1 MNVKSKIIL
10 GIISGGFILTMT
22 ACQKNFLDRFPQTS
36 ITPEV
41 FFNTEEDLSL
51 YINGMLSMNDRWT
64 YVGDQSSDNAATTA
78 AVTLKTMMTS
88 KTEPTS
94 ETAGGDW
101 SWGRLRTIN
110 YFLENYQRANVAA
123 DVKNHYAG
131 LARYY
136 RAIFYHGMVKQ
147 YSDVPWY
154 SKTLTPSDEALR
166 DGQSPRTLVVDSIM
180 ADLDFA
186 AKNVK
191 EQVAL
196 GTPGRDAVLL
206 MQAKIALHEGTY
218 RLYHGEL
225 NLDKTAKNYF
235 DIVEKATSQIIATN
249 KYSIYSTGKPNEDY
263 AALFESQDLS
273 QNKEVILLNAFD
285 QNKNR
290 GQALNGYVFGDYEQ
304 SPSRDLIQTYLMK
317 DGSRY
322 TDIPNYDKKLYVQEF
337 ENRDPRLM
345 QTLVYPQWLRQP
357 DKSNYVQKLNK
368 NFSGY
373 HQLKGYVN
381 SSDQI
386 IMNGVDF
393 PVHRYAEVLLMYAEA
408 KAELG
413 TLTQADLDKSINL
426 LRRRVGMPDLKM
438 DIANA
443 KPDPKLAADY
453 PNVKGAFRGVIFEIR
468 RERRVEFA
476 FENSRFD
483 DLMRWNVGKLLE
495 RIPEGMYFPG
505 VGNYDM
511 TGDGV
516 ADIKLIPE
524 GQTIPTDRE
533 KNSLGVPLVYYTI
546 GNFGGNAGVYLKNG
560 VNGGTMVTDVNVRRF
575 VEPMYYYRPVPAKQI
590 ILNPNLK
597 QVFGWK

>member
-1 MNVKSKIIL
+1 M
-10 GIISGGFILTMT
+10 
-22 ACQKNFLDRFPQTS
+22 
-36 ITPEV
+36 
-41 FFNTEEDLSL
+41 
-51 YINGMLSMNDRWT
+51 
-64 YVGDQSSDNAATTA
+64 
-78 AVTLKTMMTS
+78 
-88 KTEPTS
+88 
-94 ETAGGDW
+94 
-101 SWGRLRTIN
+101 
-110 YFLENYQRANVAA
+110 
-123 DVKNHYAG
+123 
-131 LARYY
+131 
-136 RAIFYHGMVKQ
+136 
-147 YSDVPWY
+147 
-154 SKTLTPSDEALR
+154 
-166 DGQSPRTLVVDSIM
+166 
-180 ADLDFA
+180 
-186 AKNVK
+186 
-191 EQVAL
+191 
-196 GTPGRDAVLL
+196 
-206 MQAKIALHEGTY
+206 
-218 RLYHGEL
+218 
-225 NLDKTAKNYF
+225 
-235 DIVEKATSQIIATN
+235 
-249 KYSIYSTGKPNEDY
+249 
-263 AALFESQDLS
+263 
-273 QNKEVILLNAFD
+273 NAFD

-304 SPSRDLIQTYLMK
+304 SPSRDLIKTYLMK
-317 DGSRY
+317 DGSRF

-413 TLTQADLDKSINL
+413 TLTQADLDKSANL

-438 DIANA
+438 DVANA
-443 KPDPKLAADY
+443 NPDPKLAADY

-476 FENSRFD
+476 FENSRYD

-516 ADIKLIPE
+516 ADIKLIPD

>member
-1 MNVKSKIIL
+1 LN
-10 GIISGGFILTMT
+10 
-22 ACQKNFLDRFPQTS
+22 
-36 ITPEV
+36 
-41 FFNTEEDLSL
+41 
-51 YINGMLSMNDRWT
+51 
-64 YVGDQSSDNAATTA
+64 
-78 AVTLKTMMTS
+78 
-88 KTEPTS
+88 
-94 ETAGGDW
+94 
-101 SWGRLRTIN
+101 
-110 YFLENYQRANVAA
+110 
-123 DVKNHYAG
+123 
-131 LARYY
+131 
-136 RAIFYHGMVKQ
+136 
-147 YSDVPWY
+147 
-154 SKTLTPSDEALR
+154 PSDDALR
-166 DGQSPRTLVVDSIM
+166 DAQSPRTLVVDSIM

-186 AKNVK
+186 AKNVREK
-191 EQVAL
+191 VSL

-218 RLYHGEL
+218 RSYHNEL
-225 NLDKTAKNYF
+225 NLEKTAKDYLELA
-235 DIVEKATSQIIATN
+235 EKSSAQIIATN

-263 AALFESQDLS
+263 ATLFESQDLT
-273 QNKEVILLNAFD
+273 QNKEVILMNPFD
-285 QNKNR
+285 LSKDR

-304 SPSRDLIQTYLMK
+304 SPSRDLIQSYLMK
-317 DGSRY
+317 DGSRF
-322 TDIPNYDKKLYVQEF
+322 TDIPNYDKMLYVKEF
-337 ENRDPRLM
+337 ENRDPRLR
-345 QTLVYPQWLRQP
+345 QTLVYPQWLRKP
-357 DKSNYVQKLNK
+357 DNSNYIQKLNK

-393 PVHRYAEVLLMYAEA
+393 PVHRYADVLLIYAEA

-413 TLTQADLDKSINL
+413 TLTQADLDRSVNL

-438 DIANA
+438 DAANA
-443 KPDPKLAADY
+443 NPDPKLMADY

-476 FENSRFD
+476 FENSRYD
-483 DLMRWNVGKLLE
+483 DLMRWNAGKLLE

-516 ADIKLIPE
+516 PDIKLIPE

-560 VNGGTMVTDVNVRRF
+560 VNGGTMVTDVNARRF

>member
-1 MNVKSKIIL
+1 MNFKTKIIL
-10 GIISGGFILTMT
+10 GLAVSGSILSMT
-22 ACQKNFLDRFPQTS
+22 ACQKDFLDRYPQTS
-36 ITPEV
+36 ITPDV
-41 FFNTEEDLSL
+41 FFKSEEDLTLYVNGLLSL
-51 YINGMLSMNDRWT
+51 NDRWS
-64 YVGDQSSDNAATTA
+64 YIGDQSSDNAATTG
-78 AVTLKTMMTS
+78 AVTIKTMMTS
-88 KTEPTS
+88 KTEPTA
-94 ETAGGDW
+94 ETAAGEW
-101 SWGRLRTIN
+101 KWERLRDIN
-110 YFLENYQRANVAA
+110 YFLENYQRANVS
-123 DVKNHYAG
+123 DDIKNHYAG

-136 RAIFYHGMVKQ
+136 RARFYYGMVKQ

-154 SKTLTPSDEALR
+154 GKTLNPSDEALR
-166 DGQSPRTLVVDSIM
+166 NEQSPRALVVDSIM

-186 AKNVK
+186 AKNVREK
-191 EQVAL
+191 VSV
-196 GTPGRDAVLL
+196 GTPGRDAVLV

-218 RLYHGEL
+218 RAYHNEL
-225 NLDKTAKNYF
+225 NLDKTAKGYLEL
-235 DIVEKATSQIIATN
+235 VEKATTAIMATN

-263 AALFESQDLS
+263 ATLFESQDLA
-273 QNKEVILLNAFD
+273 QNKEVILFNPFD
-285 QNKNR
+285 LSKDR

-317 DGSRY
+317 DGSRF

-381 SSDQI
+381 SSDQM

-413 TLTQADLDKSINL
+413 TLTQADLDKSVNL

-438 DIANA
+438 DVANA
-443 KPDPKLAADY
+443 NPDPKLAADY

-476 FENSRFD
+476 FENSRYD

-516 ADIKLIPE
+516 ADIKLIPD

>member
-1 MNVKSKIIL
+1 MNFKTKIIL
-10 GIISGGFILTMT
+10 GLVVSGSILSMT
-22 ACQKNFLDRFPQTS
+22 ACQKDFLDRYPQTS
-36 ITPEV
+36 ITPDV
-41 FFNTEEDLSL
+41 FFKSEEDLTL
-51 YINGMLSMNDRWT
+51 YVNGLLKLNDRWS
-64 YVGDQSSDNAATTA
+64 YIGDQSSDNAATTG
-78 AVTLKTMMTS
+78 AVTIKNMMTS
-88 KTEPTS
+88 KTEPTA
-94 ETAGGDW
+94 ETAAGEW
-101 SWGRLRTIN
+101 KWERLRDIN
-110 YFLENYQRANVAA
+110 YFLENYQRANVL
-123 DVKNHYAG
+123 DDIKNHYAG

-136 RAIFYHGMVKQ
+136 RAMFYYDMVKQ

-154 SKTLTPSDEALR
+154 GKTLNPSDDALR
-166 DGQSPRTLVVDSIM
+166 DAQAPRALVVDSIM
-180 ADLDFA
+180 ADLDYA
-186 AKNVK
+186 AKNVREK
-191 EQVAL
+191 VSV
-196 GTPGRDAVLL
+196 GTPGKDAVLV

-218 RLYHGEL
+218 RAYHNEL
-225 NLDKTAKNYF
+225 NLDKTAKSYLEL
-235 DIVEKATSQIIATN
+235 VEKVTTAIMATN

-263 AALFESQDLS
+263 ATLFESQDLT
-273 QNKEVILLNAFD
+273 QNKEVILVNPFD
-285 QNKNR
+285 VSKDR

-317 DGSRY
+317 DGSRF

-413 TLTQADLDKSINL
+413 TLTQADLDKSVNL

-438 DIANA
+438 DVANA
-443 KPDPKLAADY
+443 NPDPKLAADY

-476 FENSRFD
+476 FENSRYD

-516 ADIKLIPE
+516 ADIKLIPD